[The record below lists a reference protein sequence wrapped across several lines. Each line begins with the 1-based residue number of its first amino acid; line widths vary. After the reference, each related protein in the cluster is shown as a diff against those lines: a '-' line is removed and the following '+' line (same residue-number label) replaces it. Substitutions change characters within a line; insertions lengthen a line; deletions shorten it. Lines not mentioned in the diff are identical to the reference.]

1 MNGINFSDIFLEKK
15 RERET
20 EKERQGER
28 DRDTERDPRC

>member
-1 MNGINFSDIFLEKK
+1 MVLTFQIFFWKK